1 MSAPKP
7 TPGPWSVAHSFRPGA
22 QFTIHATIGK
32 STPFVVAETA
42 CIHKTWGDERANAE
56 LIASAPELAARIA
69 ALDTLLAEKQRQCDR
84 LSTQLVALTAE
95 RNSVCA
101 DYISR
106 VSELDKANAEIADYA
121 IEVDRLRN
129 AIRTAADWFARST
142 RTDDR
147 EQADDLRAALRDGS
161 TE

>member
-1 MSAPKP
+1 MSAPQVKLLV
-7 TPGPWSVAHSFRPGA
+7 TEAAFEAALHVADGY
-22 QFTIHATIGK
+22 K
-32 STPFVVAETA
+32 V
-42 CIHKTWGDERANAE
+42 
-56 LIASAPELAARIA
+56 RIA
-69 ALDTLLAEKQRQCDR
+69 ALDALLAEKQRQCDR

-129 AIRTAADWFARST
+129 AIRTAADWFVRST